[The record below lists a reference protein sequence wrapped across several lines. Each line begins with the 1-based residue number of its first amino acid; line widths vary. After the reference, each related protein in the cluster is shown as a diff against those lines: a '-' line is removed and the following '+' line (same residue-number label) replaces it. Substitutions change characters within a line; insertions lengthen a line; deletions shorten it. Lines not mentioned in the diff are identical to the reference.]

1 MDRRPE
7 QGLPAL
13 ISGKPGLYRPVL
25 PRLPRDQRGTRAV
38 RAEQPDPKE
47 PVMTGI
53 PEDTTEAALDRV
65 MEAAA
70 AAAPDFAAMRPA
82 DRAAVLR
89 SAADALDEAAE
100 ELVPIAMEES
110 RLPEAR
116 CRNELGRT
124 TFQLRLFADHVEEG
138 RYLEAAVDRPDG
150 QWGMGPRPDVRRMLV
165 PVGPVVVFGA
175 SNFPFAFST
184 AGGDTASALAAGCP
198 VVVKAHPGHPRLAR
212 RTGEVVG
219 GALAKSGAP
228 EGAFAVVYGQ
238 ETGRRAV
245 LHPRTRAVGF
255 TGSIPG
261 GRALFDLAASR
272 PDPIPFYGE
281 LGSVNPVFVTRAAM
295 RERGGE
301 ILEGYGGSFTLGA
314 GQFCTKPGVLLVPA
328 GAPLDPLVADVRG
341 RAAAELL
348 NDRVA
353 SGFASGLERL
363 RDRDDVEVLVEG
375 EDGPEGWTPSLLRT
389 TVDALLAD
397 PEGLLEECFGPASLV
412 VTYEDEERL
421 LEVAERLQGQL
432 TSTVQGEETDAIA
445 PRLLAS
451 LAEHAGRVLWN
462 GWPTGVSVT
471 YAMHHG
477 GPYPASTSLHT
488 SVGTTAI
495 RRFLRP
501 VAYQGVPNALLP
513 EPLKDENPLNIPRL
527 LDGAPE

>member
-1 MDRRPE
+1 
-7 QGLPAL
+7 
-13 ISGKPGLYRPVL
+13 
-25 PRLPRDQRGTRAV
+25 
-38 RAEQPDPKE
+38 
-47 PVMTGI
+47 MTGM
-53 PEDTTEAALDRV
+53 PEDTTEAELDRV

-89 SAADALDEAAE
+89 AAADALDGAAE

-124 TFQLRLFADHVEEG
+124 TFQLRLFADHIEEG
-138 RYLEAAVDRPDG
+138 RYLEASIDRPDG

-165 PVGPVVVFGA
+165 PLGPVVVFGA

-212 RTGEVVG
+212 RTGEVVAD
-219 GALAKSGAP
+219 ALTKAGAP
-228 EGAFAVVYGQ
+228 EGVFAVVYGQ

-245 LHPRTRAVGF
+245 LHPQARAVGF

-281 LGSVNPVFVTRAAM
+281 LGSVNPVFVTRGAMAA
-295 RERGGE
+295 RGGE
-301 ILEGYGGSFTLGA
+301 ILEGYAGSFTMGA
-314 GQFCTKPGVLLVPA
+314 GQFCTKPGVLLVPSDA
-328 GAPLDPLVADVRG
+328 DVSPLVDDVRG

-348 NDRVA
+348 NDRVE
-353 SGFASGLERL
+353 SGFSSGLQWLSGRS
-363 RDRDDVEVLVEG
+363 DVEVLVEG
-375 EDGPEGWTPSLLRT
+375 AQRGDGWTPSLLKT
-389 TVDALLAD
+389 DIDALLAD

-412 VTYEDEERL
+412 VTYDDEERL
-421 LEVAERLQGQL
+421 LEVAGTLQGQL
-432 TSTVQGEETDAIA
+432 TSTVQGEEDDAIA
-445 PRLLAS
+445 PGLLAS
-451 LAEHAGRVLWN
+451 LSEHAGRVLWN

-501 VAYQGVPNALLP
+501 VAYQSVPDALLP
-513 EPLKDENPLNIPRL
+513 EALKDENPLGIPRL
-527 LDGAPE
+527 VDGKPE